1 MEYPNGWWFIF
12 LVTVS
17 EVYMALTLGNV
28 AALENPYDFCLL
40 VLFWTIGL
48 SLAVFPDHLC
58 LTVDETVRYQILWE
72 ISYGALKGSASLL
85 WSLRTLQKNNASPA
99 TLNRLPCQVNN
110 SRSGGEKNNKWKS
123 WRQCMLSFFLS
134 DIACQTWGVPISW
147 GLADL
152 IWGLKSGVFSPHKM

>member
-28 AALENPYDFCLL
+28 AALENPYDFYLL

-58 LTVDETVRYQILWE
+58 LTADETVRYQIL
-72 ISYGALKGSASLL
+72 
-85 WSLRTLQKNNASPA
+85 
-99 TLNRLPCQVNN
+99 
-110 SRSGGEKNNKWKS
+110 
-123 WRQCMLSFFLS
+123 
-134 DIACQTWGVPISW
+134 
-147 GLADL
+147 
-152 IWGLKSGVFSPHKM
+152 